1 MEERFDE
8 SVGACSQV
16 TEATDCDIGARAFAG
31 CDNLVLAV
39 LNGCR
44 TEADSFDPA
53 VIRWP

>member
-8 SVGACSQV
+8 SVGVCSQV

-39 LNGCR
+39 LNGCG

-53 VIRWP
+53 VILWP